1 MFLSQRLRISSTYRV
16 RPRVCAVIVVGHFA
30 DGHRVAVGGEIADV
44 FLLAVNIFV
53 IALAAQAYFIFSLY
67 GYGECAVAAEF
78 QVFAAIYRLIVVG
91 TGDAVFALNVE
102 GEVVIIAI

>member
-53 IALAAQAYFIFSLY
+53 IFSAVQAYFILSIY
-67 GYGECAVAAEF
+67 GYGESAGAFEF
-78 QVFAAIYRLIVVG
+78 QVSAAIYRLVVVCA
-91 TGDAVFALNVE
+91 GDCVFALDVE
-102 GEVVIIAI
+102 SEVVIIAI